1 MAKNFN
7 FTFSVNCLLGRNF
20 HNSMVAARNGII
32 SVRKEIDAANKEQY
46 KIGNG
51 LLNGDISQK
60 NWTNQNAALSDR
72 LKALHEKEGKFN
84 NFINARGNLSNAT
97 SELSVFAAGVYA
109 AARPLVGIINTAA
122 EFEQGMSKVQAIT
135 RANDAEMQLLTS
147 TAKELGRQTQFT
159 ARQSAD
165 AMSYLGMAGWNTQE
179 IIKGMPGL
187 LSLAAAGGTDL
198 ARTADIVSD
207 DLTAF
212 GLSADQ
218 AGHMAD
224 VFAYTITRT
233 NTNVEMLGETMKYGA
248 PVAHAFGVSMEETAA
263 LAGLM
268 ANSGIK
274 ASQAG
279 TALRSGFLRLAG
291 PPKQAAKAMEA
302 LGMNMSEMSK
312 QQAEAQEAMKAL
324 GVQMSDINGPRK
336 MSAIITELRTK
347 MQGLSKEERLATVG
361 AIFGKNAS
369 TGWLAVLDSAPE
381 KFDQLVNE
389 MDKCDGEADRMA
401 KTMNKNAKGAMIRLQ
416 SAMESAAISFGGAF
430 LPALAD
436 AGDGLAKFAGLIGD
450 AAEKHPALIQTLG
463 LTAIAMTGTALA
475 MKAAGVV
482 YAAYQV
488 ATTAATAGTWSFNAA
503 LAANPIGLV
512 VVAVAGLVAAGY
524 ALYKNWDTVSA
535 GLVAGWEWV
544 KTTAWNFL
552 TSLPEK
558 AGYAVGYIVGWFRT
572 LPERITG
579 IFKSLDGVGQTFI
592 DKAIEWGKSAV
603 NGLIDGFLALP
614 GRLTGIVSRAWESAK
629 SAFSKGEAAGSA
641 GVTQNATGGIYGRGA
656 FLTTFAEKSGES
668 AIPHTP
674 TKRNIGLL
682 AKTNQIMGNP
692 LQPMLQVSP
701 AFNPTINVTA
711 SAPAVNVPPAEVAP
725 ASVNVEQAAITAPS
739 PVIQIPESKP
749 ILQAPPVV
757 KNIIQA
763 VADSPIVKTFVNA
776 VAAVPEVIVNPA
788 SPVMKPSFTAMAQ
801 TPVVNPAAVNNVISL
816 PKMDAPMVSPVIQ
829 TMAKPSIVP
838 ALFDPLVQTAGTPDV
853 NFHDIPAQKETLIE
867 RIKELV
873 APSINRQTAS
883 APPVIN
889 IHNDLHFS
897 GNVNQQEVRETVDKA
912 SDISFAKFR
921 EFMIQYQHEQRR
933 VRYE

>member
-1 MAKNFN
+1 
-7 FTFSVNCLLGRNF
+7 
-20 HNSMVAARNGII
+20 MVAARNGII